1 MRIKFESMPKR
12 TKLKP
17 GFRLWLK
24 KLDRLNT
31 EPFMEYGREQPR
43 AQRRR
48 KMFRDPPAD
57 TRQRRHD
64 QGGPNGSSAHPL
76 QSLPYYLPS

>member
-1 MRIKFESMPKR
+1 MRIKFESMPNR

-31 EPFMEYGREQPR
+31 EPFMEHGREQPR
-43 AQRRR
+43 PQRRR
-48 KMFRDPPAD
+48 KMFRDPPA
-57 TRQRRHD
+57 RHA
-64 QGGPNGSSAHPL
+64 PKTT
-76 QSLPYYLPS
+76 